1 MDFGIIVLF
10 DLYIYEY
17 MKKNNISDI
26 IHIENDVMIYDDLD
40 NIKDI
45 YLSFDNI
52 DRVIPWIMYI
62 NNYPLV
68 EPFPI
73 ISIDNDENYF
83 DKKY

>member
-52 DRVIPWIMYI
+52 DRVIP
-62 NNYPLV
+62 
-68 EPFPI
+68 
-73 ISIDNDENYF
+73 
-83 DKKY
+83 